1 MKVKYL
7 LGIAVILAVIAG
19 VVVFFSLSRDDG
31 DKPLAPKGDVHLLY
45 EITGGAHKLKD
56 PVYALAD
63 HMGRIFV
70 ADAGNRVVKVF
81 SKEGQYLFEFGGPG
95 SEKTLSYPYGIGI
108 IDNDRIIVTDLG
120 AGAIYEFSATGAYIK
135 TWLAPGEKSGPAAVS
150 VSPEKKVY
158 ITDMTRDQVLVFAE
172 NGKLERMIKPLSVGL
187 SAPQGLAVNKDGT
200 VWVAD
205 GGNYNV
211 KLLKPD
217 GSIIMAFDG
226 GPTWPLSTVKGLTV
240 DEKGNIYAADTLAK
254 TVRIFDKNGGDVGSF
269 GLGRDEKESSLLMPT
284 GLSVDN
290 TGLIYVAD
298 QGRNSIQVWTWK

>member
-19 VVVFFSLSRDDG
+19 AVVFFSLSRDS
-31 DKPLAPKGDVHLLY
+31 DKPLAPEGDFHLLY

-63 HMGRIFV
+63 KKGRIFV

-81 SKEGQYLFEFGGPG
+81 NKEGQYLFEFGGPG
-95 SEKTLSYPYGIGI
+95 SEKTLVYPYGIGI
-108 IDNDRIIVTDLG
+108 IDDNRIIVTDLG
-120 AGAIYEFSATGAYIK
+120 AGAIYEFSATGAYVK
-135 TWLAPGEKSGPAAVS
+135 TWLAPGKKSGPAAVS
-150 VSPEKKVY
+150 VSPEKRVY
-158 ITDMTRDQVLVFAE
+158 ITDMNRDQVLVFSE
-172 NGKLERMIKPLSVGL
+172 NGKLERKIKPRRVGL
-187 SAPQGLAVNKDGT
+187 RAPQGLAANKDGT

-205 GGNYNV
+205 GGNYNI

-217 GSIIMAFDG
+217 GGVITAFDG
-226 GPTWPLSTVKGLTV
+226 GPAWPLSTVKGIAV
-240 DEKGNIYAADTLAK
+240 DEKGKIYAADTLAK
-254 TVRIFDKNGGDVGSF
+254 TVRIFDKNGADIGSF
-269 GLGRDEKESSLLMPT
+269 GWGREKKESSFLMPT

-290 TGLIYVAD
+290 TGRIYVAD